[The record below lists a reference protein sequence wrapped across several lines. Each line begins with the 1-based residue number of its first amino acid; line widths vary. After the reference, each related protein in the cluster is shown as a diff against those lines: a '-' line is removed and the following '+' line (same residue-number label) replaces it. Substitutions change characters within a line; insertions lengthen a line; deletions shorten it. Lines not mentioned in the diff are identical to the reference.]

1 MNTQSTNAQAG
12 RRTEFV
18 GAFIKAS
25 GAVRTMRFTTSPD
38 KLRSGGLITVFDVEK
53 RSLRKFNLT
62 TLVGRLT
69 AFAPGVSGTTRLGN
83 AGQNNAN
90 NFMVDGVSIMD
101 TGNNGQMLQTNVDAI
116 AEVKVLT
123 SGYQAEY

>member
-18 GAFIKAS
+18 GTFNKAT
-25 GAVRTMRFTTSPD
+25 GAARTMRFVTSPD

-69 AFAPGVSGTTRLGN
+69 AFAPGAQPSFC
-83 AGQNNAN
+83 A
-90 NFMVDGVSIMD
+90 
-101 TGNNGQMLQTNVDAI
+101 
-116 AEVKVLT
+116 
-123 SGYQAEY
+123 

>member
-1 MNTQSTNAQAG
+1 MITQPINAPAG

-18 GAFIKAS
+18 GTFIKAT
-25 GAVRTMRFTTSPD
+25 GAARTMRFVTSPD

-69 AFAPGVSGTTRLGN
+69 AFAPGAQPSFC
-83 AGQNNAN
+83 A
-90 NFMVDGVSIMD
+90 
-101 TGNNGQMLQTNVDAI
+101 
-116 AEVKVLT
+116 
-123 SGYQAEY
+123 